1 MFRSW
6 YCSDVRLILETFTA
20 FVRMARWW
28 HMLIRSPLRPTN
40 GLVSHVIG
48 NHRGRR
54 SRCHRSVLCK
64 HSPRCSCVY
73 QAVDQYQHLKTFSA
87 VSTCLEA
94 TAPAYARGYK
104 ASGTATGVPVNL
116 AVVSRY
122 FVHIPLFLIK
132 DSGPL
137 LHRQRAAH
145 CSDRL
150 TPHMR
155 RLPFKGPR

>member
-1 MFRSW
+1 MVAHA
-6 YCSDVRLILETFTA
+6 DKA
-20 FVRMARWW
+20 
-28 HMLIRSPLRPTN
+28 PLRPTN
-40 GLVSHVIG
+40 GLEGHVIG
-48 NHRGRR
+48 NTEVVGHVVI
-54 SRCHRSVLCK
+54 VLYCK

-73 QAVDQYQHLKTFSA
+73 QAVDQYRHLKTFSA

-137 LHRQRAAH
+137 LHRQTAAH